1 MTNLFVKIVNMSIS
15 ASWLVLAVLILCFIL
30 KRAPKWI
37 HVLLWGAVAVRLI
50 CPLSIKSALSLIPS
64 AETINPTIMMDK
76 VPSIQTGVPA
86 INSVINPVIISSLT
100 PAVGDSVNPLQIW
113 IPILTFIWLVGIAV
127 LLVYT
132 AASYWRLRHRISEA
146 VILRENIYQSE
157 NIGSPFVLGMIIPKI
172 YLPYTIGGQN
182 LNHVVAHEQ
191 AHIRRRDHWWK
202 PLGFLLLTIHW
213 FNPLMW
219 LAYVLLC
226 RDIELAC
233 DEKVIK
239 ELGREQRADYTQALL
254 ACSVNRR
261 MITACPL
268 AFGEVSVKERV
279 KSVMNYKRPAFWLII
294 LSVVACVAVA
304 VCFLTDPVTS
314 PAPNIEFTTSESGP
328 LVTEWFDYLTSP
340 DEMKWDGGL
349 EINIPAFPNVTFRW
363 SPEKIDAIT
372 EEEIIPLFYGM
383 PIWNAY
389 FCDLTG
395 DGLPEICATI
405 TYGSGMIDSRIKIYD
420 YENGT
425 SYELEDRGVYDY
437 SLRMSR
443 DDGQLYVDKK
453 AYNRSALIST
463 GRLAFKEDTLQI
475 IISNSGQNTAFLLS
489 PGTTYVSWQCLYRN
503 PLSSYGH
510 IDDSGCRYEIRK
522 DSFAIINLLG
532 ENSAPTGTDVDYTES
547 RLKAMIPVSKW
558 EWQEFPYTEEEW
570 EAHFGPSMSEESNAL
585 FSPEMSTPISDIH
598 ALYSEI
604 LYQPLNDQNF
614 LLLADGDLLLVT
626 LSENAQGGKYIW
638 SIYSLINETNM
649 GVAQWEYAP
658 ILSSRLP
665 AFRFE
670 FDMDHKEISATCIN
684 GRLVDFDSQSAS
696 QSAPSDAGL
705 IFPKGNALYW
715 SPMDETGSIASD
727 TAIHFICTRE
737 DGSQYTGTL
746 YITAGGSSNGR
757 TVYTA
762 TLVGAGLHLSPNT
775 KTEGGVVSLL
785 TADTEDYSLA
795 LEYDLRNGNL
805 ELSSGQLPQYVF
817 FTNSQK
823 IAVTIK
829 SDEDFEGTVIL
840 QDISQNNAEIA
851 SKDVNRKDGKVVFTG
866 LTSSRLYRVICKGAE
881 NCTLTV
887 GQK

>member
-1 MTNLFVKIVNMSIS
+1 MTNFFVKIVNMSIS

-37 HVLLWGAVAVRLI
+37 HVLLWGAVAVRLM
-50 CPLSIKSALSLIPS
+50 CPFSIESALSLIPS
-64 AETINPTIMMDK
+64 AETIKPTIMTDK
-76 VPSIQTGVPA
+76 VPSIQTGIPA
-86 INSVINPVIISSLT
+86 INSVINPVISSSLT

-113 IPILTFIWLVGIAV
+113 IPIMTFIWLVGVAA
-127 LLVYT
+127 LLLYT
-132 AASYWRLRHRISEA
+132 AVSYLRLRHRISEA

-157 NIGSPFVLGMIIPKI
+157 NIGSPFVLGIIIPKI
-172 YLPYTIGGQN
+172 YLPYTISGQN

-239 ELGREQRADYTQALL
+239 ELGSEQRADYTQALL
-254 ACSVNRR
+254 ACSVNHR
-261 MITACPL
+261 MIAACPL

-279 KSVMNYKRPAFWLII
+279 KSVMNYKRPAFWVIVLAIA
-294 LSVVACVAVA
+294 ACVVVA
-304 VCFLTDPVTS
+304 VCFLTDPITS
-314 PAPNIEFTTSESGP
+314 PAPNTEFTTSESAP

-349 EINIPAFPNVTFRW
+349 EINIPAFPNVTFLW
-363 SPEKIDAIT
+363 SPEKINAIT

-395 DGLPEICATI
+395 DGLPEICATLS
-405 TYGSGMIDSRIKIYD
+405 YGSGMIDSRIKIYD
-420 YENGT
+420 YKNGA

-453 AYNRSALIST
+453 AYGRSTLIST

-510 IDDSGCRYEIRK
+510 TDDSGCRYEIRK
-522 DSFAIINLLG
+522 DSFSIMNLLEKNNVSVG
-532 ENSAPTGTDVDYTES
+532 SEVDYAEN
-547 RLKAMIPVSKW
+547 RLEERIPVSKW
-558 EWQEFPYTEEEW
+558 KWQEFPYTDEEW
-570 EAHFGPSMSEESNAL
+570 EAL
-585 FSPEMSTPISDIH
+585 FWPEMSVPISDIH
-598 ALYSEI
+598 ALYDEI
-604 LYQPLNDQNF
+604 LYQPLNNQNF

-626 LSENAQGGKYIW
+626 LSENAQIDKYIW
-638 SIYSLINETNM
+638 SIYSLIDETNM

-658 ILSSRLP
+658 MLSSRLP

-670 FDMDHKEISATCIN
+670 FDIDHKEISATCIN

-696 QSAPSDAGL
+696 QSAPSDASL
-705 IFPKGNALYW
+705 IFSEGNALYW
-715 SPMDETGSIASD
+715 SPMDENGSIADD
-727 TAIHFICTRE
+727 TVIFFTCARE
-737 DGSQYTGTL
+737 NGAQYTGTL
-746 YITAGGSSNGR
+746 YISAGARNSDGR

-775 KTEGGVVSLL
+775 MTEGGVVTLL
-785 TADTEDYSLA
+785 TADTEDYPIASKH
-795 LEYDLRNGNL
+795 DLRNGNL
-805 ELSSGQLPQYVF
+805 ELSSEELPQFVF

-823 IAVTIK
+823 IAVTVK
-829 SDEDFEGTVIL
+829 SDTDFEGTVIL

-851 SKDVNRKDGKVVFTG
+851 SKVINSKDGKVVFTG
-866 LTSSRLYRVICKGAE
+866 LTASRLYRVICNGVE
-881 NCTLTV
+881 NCTVIV